1 MEPGSRF
8 RLWPMVK
15 TLFSTYP
22 FNLYIG
28 LLALSLMHVSFPE
41 PLYQL
46 ADTVAA
52 ANPVVV
58 MLMLGIMFE
67 VRLGPAER
75 HQVLGIVT
83 SRVLTE
89 AVMAAT
95 ADLAAALPPGAETH
109 RRAAGLCPHQ
119 RNGYCIL
126 RQAPVRSQCI
136 RHGNFPDHPHQHRRD
151 AGVIFGLI
159 HPQRF
164 PAGPEPLPDG
174 CIL

>member
-1 MEPGSRF
+1 
-8 RLWPMVK
+8 
-15 TLFSTYP
+15 
-22 FNLYIG
+22 
-28 LLALSLMHVSFPE
+28 
-41 PLYQL
+41 
-46 ADTVAA
+46 
-52 ANPVVV
+52 

-83 SRVLTE
+83 SRVLTQ
-89 AVMAAT
+89 AVMAAA
-95 ADLAAALPPGAETH
+95 ADLAAALPTGAETH
-109 RRAAGLCPHQ
+109 RLTAGRAPISW
-119 RNGYCIL
+119 NGHGVL

-159 HPQRF
+159 GSIHPQRF
-164 PAGPEPLPDG
+164 PAGPGTAVDD